1 MSKSDNSSAG
11 LAKSAAVV
19 SFAVMCSRVLGLIR
33 EQVFAGLFGAGY
45 AYDSFVVAFRIP
57 NLLRDLFGEGALSAA
72 FVSVFSDYNA
82 KRSKEE
88 TWQLASNV
96 LCFFIVAISIITL
109 LAIYFSDQIVA
120 VLAPNFS
127 NVPGKA
133 ELTSTMTVIMMPFL
147 LFISLA
153 AVVMGILNTRN
164 RFFIPSIASSFFNLG
179 SIIGG
184 TALAFILPQHGYPAI
199 IGMAFGTLIGGFLQL
214 AIQLPTLKRLGFKF
228 TPGLNLSD
236 PGLLR
241 VLKLMVPATIGLSAT
256 QINIFINTNFA
267 SSCVEGSVSWLNY
280 AFRLVQLP
288 IGLFGVAISI
298 AALPLLARQVSL
310 KKHDEMKQTF
320 VSSLVMVFCL
330 TIPATFGLIILSEP
344 IIRIIFEHGAFSSI
358 DTQATAVALSL
369 YGIGLFAY
377 SANKVIV
384 PVYYAINAPRYPVIA
399 SFLAIAI
406 NILIIINT
414 IDAYQHKAIALSTS
428 ITMVI
433 NFLFLTTVLYMKI
446 GGFSL
451 RHLVTGVCKI
461 TLASVLMGLMLLGSY
476 QLLNDWFLSPILTQ
490 CFVLFLLIGG
500 SALFYII
507 ILNLLGLDE
516 FKELTKRFKK
526 KFSEK

>member
-1 MSKSDNSSAG
+1 
-11 LAKSAAVV
+11 
-19 SFAVMCSRVLGLIR
+19 
-33 EQVFAGLFGAGY
+33 
-45 AYDSFVVAFRIP
+45 
-57 NLLRDLFGEGALSAA
+57 
-72 FVSVFSDYNA
+72 
-82 KRSKEE
+82 
-88 TWQLASNV
+88 
-96 LCFFIVAISIITL
+96 
-109 LAIYFSDQIVA
+109 
-120 VLAPNFS
+120 
-127 NVPGKA
+127 
-133 ELTSTMTVIMMPFL
+133 
-147 LFISLA
+147 
-153 AVVMGILNTRN
+153 
-164 RFFIPSIASSFFNLG
+164 
-179 SIIGG
+179 
-184 TALAFILPQHGYPAI
+184 
-199 IGMAFGTLIGGFLQL
+199 
-214 AIQLPTLKRLGFKF
+214 
-228 TPGLNLSD
+228 
-236 PGLLR
+236 
-241 VLKLMVPATIGLSAT
+241 
-256 QINIFINTNFA
+256 
-267 SSCVEGSVSWLNY
+267 
-280 AFRLVQLP
+280 
-288 IGLFGVAISI
+288 
-298 AALPLLARQVSL
+298 
-310 KKHDEMKQTF
+310 
-320 VSSLVMVFCL
+320 MVFCL

-406 NILIIINT
+406 NILIIVNT

-446 GGFSL
+446 GGFPL

-461 TLASVLMGLMLLGSY
+461 TLASGLMGLMLLGSY

-490 CFVLFLLIGG
+490 CFVLFILIGG